1 MRCEAA
7 LGGHTTSSERV
18 SRLFRGSH
26 LDCRWKLKSECSF
39 RPSLPPPLQC
49 WGRIADQALSTATLR
64 PQHWRGGMGGG
75 AQTKYKKTRRSGERG
90 WKGEQ
95 TKLKPRHSCGGS
107 GKVLTEYK
115 PHAFHHTRQTPIN
128 TRSDRNIIAPTLIS
142 ISVYGTGGVLV
153 SLSQI
158 SKWIELV
165 PTLEILF
172 RCTRYKIEQK
182 PVRAPACYLLS
193 KLAFF
198 RKKAQEQ
205 VPL

>member
-1 MRCEAA
+1 M
-7 LGGHTTSSERV
+7 
-18 SRLFRGSH
+18 
-26 LDCRWKLKSECSF
+26 
-39 RPSLPPPLQC
+39 
-49 WGRIADQALSTATLR
+49 
-64 PQHWRGGMGGG
+64 
-75 AQTKYKKTRRSGERG
+75 
-90 WKGEQ
+90 
-95 TKLKPRHSCGGS
+95 
-107 GKVLTEYK
+107 TEYK

-165 PTLEILF
+165 PTLETLF

-205 VPL
+205 VPLSWLCEAVSRWLRRLRCVAKAIFRNCNFGYNYSSDGMCAIQSCHLAERVHTMCLYRSQPQSRTCNHAVTQ